1 MSSGCSDTTRMSFA
15 QLWLRI
21 MRAVRGVSKDDMKR
35 RAKLTAENTI
45 AGMLE
50 QEKSYTTNLR
60 VIAGRVKAVPTGKKN
75 SQEMRELLL
84 RSRNMRSQLTMLH
97 KKRFALEAH
106 LETLNVSE
114 LNTQILASV
123 QETSSVLKSM
133 GLDKNIESMDEV
145 MMDMKESIADVSALQ
160 DGLAQSVDVNGD
172 VSEDGLDEE
181 LRLLLSDDECQMQ
194 SESWRPAVVEPTPTT
209 APASISS
216 MQETDGNSVRKPAV
230 LVEA

>member
-1 MSSGCSDTTRMSFA
+1 M
-15 QLWLRI
+15 
-21 MRAVRGVSKDDMKR
+21 VRGVSKDDMKR

-50 QEKSYTTNLR
+50 QEKTYLSNLR
-60 VIAGRVKAVPTGKKN
+60 AIAARVKAVPTGKKN

-84 RSRNMRSQLTMLH
+84 RSKSMRSQLAVLH

-106 LETLNVSE
+106 VETLNVSE

-145 MMDMKESIADVSALQ
+145 MMDMKESIADVSVLQ
-160 DGLAQSVDVNGD
+160 DGLAQSVDFNGE

-181 LRLLLSDDECQMQ
+181 LRLLLSDDEC
-194 SESWRPAVVEPTPTT
+194 EIPREDVRPAAIEPTPTT
-209 APASISS
+209 APLNVSTMEDPGDARISRPV
-216 MQETDGNSVRKPAV
+216 E
-230 LVEA
+230 LVAG